1 MAGKIS
7 GSYFP
12 RLFLWGYF
20 ESKVYVTKSSNIKQR
35 IRYEISQIV
44 PEMLQNVRD
53 ACYYRFAIC
62 QKRKGAHFSG
72 NSVLCSLRCVF
83 SNEVSLGITLY
94 LKKKRLGWLGTSE
107 SRYAK
112 TICPKMWTRKNKDDL
127 FRFFFL

>member
-1 MAGKIS
+1 MTGKIS

-12 RLFLWGYF
+12 RLFLWEYF

-62 QKRKGAHFSG
+62 QERKGAHFSG
-72 NSVLCSLRCVF
+72 NSVLCSLRCVL

-94 LKKKRLGWLGTSE
+94 LKKKTFRVVGHFRE
-107 SRYAK
+107 Q
-112 TICPKMWTRKNKDDL
+112 ICKNHMPQNVDKEKQK
-127 FRFFFL
+127 